1 MKPVIQS
8 LIVKRFRSIPT
19 ERVDFDNPTF
29 LVGRNGSGKSNF
41 VDVFAFLAEAMAT
54 PFQAVPNLDQREAGA
69 AAGRGSPT
77 PTKPQTAGIA
87 FVMRF
92 VMRAFRA

>member
-29 LVGRNGSGKSNF
+29 LVGRNGSGHEAK
-41 VDVFAFLAEAMAT
+41 AE
-54 PFQAVPNLDQREAGA
+54 G
-69 AAGRGSPT
+69 
-77 PTKPQTAGIA
+77 
-87 FVMRF
+87 
-92 VMRAFRA
+92 